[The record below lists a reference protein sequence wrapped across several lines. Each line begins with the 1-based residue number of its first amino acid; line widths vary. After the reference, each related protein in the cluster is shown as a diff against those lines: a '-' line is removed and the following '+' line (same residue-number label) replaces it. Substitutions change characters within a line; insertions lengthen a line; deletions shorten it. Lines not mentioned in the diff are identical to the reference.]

1 MSIIY
6 RLARSTAARNSFIRP
21 RNFHSSSTL
30 RADEKE
36 GFFQGLSNKLTNKV
50 EERKENQADEQFAKT
65 LKFMV
70 ERKTLTMDDFYLHL
84 KSGFEELENSWR
96 GKISERLQKEE
107 LALAREQTNIFAV
120 MTKPERM
127 RPDLKIKRPQKIR
140 IAKEA
145 GVSIEKVND
154 SIRQYEESA
163 MFHAWIQRRH
173 KLGLVLP
180 ANAAQSQKMFQLDKT
195 GIKSRKVNKMMKMN
209 RRPHAR

>member
-1 MSIIY
+1 
-6 RLARSTAARNSFIRP
+6 
-21 RNFHSSSTL
+21 
-30 RADEKE
+30 
-36 GFFQGLSNKLTNKV
+36 
-50 EERKENQADEQFAKT
+50 
-65 LKFMV
+65 
-70 ERKTLTMDDFYLHL
+70 
-84 KSGFEELENSWR
+84 
-96 GKISERLQKEE
+96 
-107 LALAREQTNIFAV
+107 
-120 MTKPERM
+120 M

-195 GIKSRKVNKMMKMN
+195 GIKSRKVNKMMNKYKKEREVN
-209 RRPHAR
+209 